1 MTVVHDT
8 FIIER
13 TYPHPTAKVFR
24 AWSDPAVKQQWFSG
38 PEEWTKTPHSMDFR
52 VGGSESV
59 TSRTPDGEEHRFT
72 ATFFEIVAD
81 ERIVTTYTMHMNDD
95 LMSVSVATVELE
107 AFERGS
113 RLTYTEQGAYVNPED
128 QYGPPSRLE
137 GTEGL
142 LDQLGAFLDR

>member
-8 FIIER
+8 FVIER

-38 PEEWTKTPHSMDFR
+38 PEEWTKTPHTMDFR

-59 TSRTPDGEEHRFT
+59 TSRTPDGEEHRFA

-107 AFERGS
+107 PVEGGT

-128 QYGPPSRLE
+128 DYGPTSRLE

-142 LDQLGAFLDR
+142 LDQLGAFLAV

>member
-24 AWSDPAVKQQWFSG
+24 AWSDPAVKQQWFAG
-38 PEEWTKTPHSMDFR
+38 PEEWTKTPHEMDFR

-59 TSRTPDGEEHRFT
+59 TSRTPDGEEHRFA
-72 ATFFEIVAD
+72 ATFFEIVD
-81 ERIVTTYTMHMNDD
+81 GERILTTYTMHLNDD
-95 LMSVSVATVELE
+95 LMSVSVATLELE
-107 AFERGS
+107 AFEGGT
-113 RLTYTEQGAYVNPED
+113 RLRYTEQGAYVNPED
-128 QYGPPSRLE
+128 EYGPASRLE

-142 LDQLGAFLDR
+142 LDQLGAFLAG